1 VSSFNSVSE
10 ALDLLIDPFD
20 DVGDWDEIVRRA
32 LALSPDR
39 EQRPRQLRFLAAAA
53 VVVLTTALVV
63 ATPLGAAIGRALD
76 GFGTWVTGQPGT
88 PASPDAQKAFQ
99 AANARS
105 WASFARGT
113 ELRKLLVTE
122 ASGAT
127 FTLYGFRSGGSL
139 CLRLVVSGSV
149 RGSTSDCA
157 PLSALQ
163 TERTP
168 AVVVA
173 ADEPFGSVHV
183 RPDAQGYV
191 PEAFSA
197 TFGIASDGVKRVTVQ
212 GDAGRAD
219 ALIGGNAFLYVADHP
234 KRGARIRAVDAV
246 AANGTRVALPFAS
259 SPFGTL
265 ALAAPPTGKLHGPSR
280 IERDVVGGTIGWI
293 ERREPRGRPAP
304 ANLRK
309 RLVGSQLTRGAK
321 PLLARLIQ
329 PDPRDFIRVGV
340 IAVPASKLWNPLQHG
355 RNTAKGIGVCMFTIT
370 HGDGIGGGCSTLQ
383 TLFRRQPFSVGIQG
397 SGPSQFSILS
407 GAASDD
413 VKTIRLFV
421 GDGSSRT
428 VRLTDNF
435 YLARIARA
443 DYPLRLVAYDRNG
456 RVIGV
461 QSFADDGMSSHAPAA
476 ARTSVRTIAVIRSGD
491 VSATVQAGKPAGGFR
506 CWTISFRSGASEGG
520 CTPSPYHGPAL
531 AGLGA
536 LRPGRANST
545 AIWLAGQVSNRVKRV
560 GITFVD
566 GRTVTIDTHEGLVAY
581 PIPAAELHRHKTF
594 IALHGYDATGK
605 EIAKHGMSFR

>member
-1 VSSFNSVSE
+1 VSSFNSVSD
-10 ALDLLIDPFD
+10 ALDLLVDPFD

-39 EQRPRQLRFLAAAA
+39 EQRPRQLRFLAATAI
-53 VVVLTTALVV
+53 VVLTTALVV

-212 GDAGRAD
+212 GDAGQAD

-234 KRGARIRAVDAV
+234 KLGARIRAVDAV

-265 ALAAPPTGKLHGPSR
+265 ALAAPPTGKVHGPSR
-280 IERDVVGGTIGWI
+280 IERHVVGGTIGWV
-293 ERREPRGRPAP
+293 ERREPRGRPVP

-329 PDPRDFIRVGV
+329 PDQRDFIRV
-340 IAVPASKLWNPLQHG
+340 
-355 RNTAKGIGVCMFTIT
+355 
-370 HGDGIGGGCSTLQ
+370 
-383 TLFRRQPFSVGIQG
+383 
-397 SGPSQFSILS
+397 
-407 GAASDD
+407 
-413 VKTIRLFV
+413 
-421 GDGSSRT
+421 
-428 VRLTDNF
+428 
-435 YLARIARA
+435 
-443 DYPLRLVAYDRNG
+443 
-456 RVIGV
+456 
-461 QSFADDGMSSHAPAA
+461 
-476 ARTSVRTIAVIRSGD
+476 
-491 VSATVQAGKPAGGFR
+491 
-506 CWTISFRSGASEGG
+506 
-520 CTPSPYHGPAL
+520 
-531 AGLGA
+531 
-536 LRPGRANST
+536 
-545 AIWLAGQVSNRVKRV
+545 
-560 GITFVD
+560 
-566 GRTVTIDTHEGLVAY
+566 
-581 PIPAAELHRHKTF
+581 
-594 IALHGYDATGK
+594 
-605 EIAKHGMSFR
+605 